1 MKPTYLTLVFAW
13 AILLFTGCQ
22 KTDSEPST
30 NNYFDID
37 GQNHS
42 IEKAAFVKLEDN
54 PVLNDMKV
62 LLFISE
68 GLSFDTDSNR
78 ELKIKG
84 RGTLMELGSEMR
96 FENIPLYDVN
106 GKTISKNDP
115 LLMDKKTFEEF
126 MSMLYIDQENKPKA
140 MVLIPMTEEQKEMN
154 KQLAMSSKKLEQVEK
169 EYVGQKAPSF
179 SLNDLSRV
187 NFSNENLKGKTVVIN
202 FWFIKCKP
210 CIQEMPSLNRIVKKY
225 RDRKDIVF
233 LSVTFDKAKE
243 LTEFIKKINS
253 ITNILQEKGAVKR

>member
-84 RGTLMELGSEMR
+84 RGTLMGFIIYSQKNEDL
-96 FENIPLYDVN
+96 VN
-106 GKTISKNDP
+106 GDHFINLRPPYKQGDVALGFYNLDWDEKNGLIHYEEDDGP
-115 LLMDKKTFEEF
+115 LLLAGKVT
-126 MSMLYIDQENKPKA
+126 
-140 MVLIPMTEEQKEMN
+140 VLQK
-154 KQLAMSSKKLEQVEK
+154 QDLA
-169 EYVGQKAPSF
+169 
-179 SLNDLSRV
+179 DLKF
-187 NFSNENLKGKTVVIN
+187 NFTSEDGKILKGQYLGTLQKNLIYKTDQI
-202 FWFIKCKP
+202 
-210 CIQEMPSLNRIVKKY
+210 E
-225 RDRKDIVF
+225 
-233 LSVTFDKAKE
+233 FDD
-243 LTEFIKKINS
+243 
-253 ITNILQEKGAVKR
+253 